1 MQQSEQLS
9 SDELSYLRGGI
20 FRRLQLTSEEQSLI
34 VQRII
39 LSKKIAN
46 EHNTFVVSV
55 DTAGE
60 RLRFFHKT
68 SGFYAWGKKIEDF
81 LDRNIS

>member
-9 SDELSYLRGGI
+9 SDELSYLQGGI
-20 FRRLQLTSEEQSLI
+20 FRRLQLTLEEQLLI

-46 EHNTFVVSV
+46 QHNTFIVSV

-60 RLRFFHKT
+60 RLRFLHKT

-81 LDRNIS
+81 LERNIS